1 MNFSLV
7 FDSTGDSIPFQTVN
21 NVSADVLCYYV
32 DYLNTYSLNKFDNIN
47 STGKSIDSAIS
58 KLHSAIEECNEF
70 IYELLDRYIETYN
83 FEEYLDQRVLNKLH
97 ADWVNSQAVEYN
109 ILEKRKHYN
118 SAQSELI
125 HSFFSDDIPV
135 VPLRLIIDKLNV
147 RELYDKINLHV
158 HQLEIS
164 FKEVKFEVTDQ
175 NWIEFTNPFGK
186 EILTN
191 NINNFSI
198 SFNHLGRTLYN
209 KFVYFDSNLEFDDEN
224 SFNELLGFVSI
235 KLEQPQTIPLSS
247 EYVNWCKHHN
257 RVPSGDYLNI
267 GNIPNLVEKLTDYR
281 TIIFRNT
288 LQNNAFSIQ
297 LNKGN

>member
-1 MNFSLV
+1 M
-7 FDSTGDSIPFQTVN
+7 
-21 NVSADVLCYYV
+21 
-32 DYLNTYSLNKFDNIN
+32 
-47 STGKSIDSAIS
+47 
-58 KLHSAIEECNEF
+58 
-70 IYELLDRYIETYN
+70 
-83 FEEYLDQRVLNKLH
+83 
-97 ADWVNSQAVEYN
+97 
-109 ILEKRKHYN
+109 
-118 SAQSELI
+118 
-125 HSFFSDDIPV
+125 
-135 VPLRLIIDKLNV
+135 
-147 RELYDKINLHV
+147 HV

>member
-32 DYLNTYSLNKFDNIN
+32 DCLNARNLNKFNSVN
-47 STGKSIDSAIS
+47 STGKSIDLAIS
-58 KLHSAIEECNEF
+58 KLHSTISECNEF
-70 IYELLDRYIETYN
+70 IYELLDGYIETYN
-83 FEEYLDQRVLNKLH
+83 TEEYLDQRVLNKLH

-135 VPLRLIIDKLNV
+135 APLSSIIDKLNV
-147 RELYDKINLHV
+147 RDPYNKINSDIHY
-158 HQLEIS
+158 LETL
-164 FKEVKFEVTDQ
+164 FKEVKFKVAEQ
-175 NWIEFTNPFGK
+175 NWIEFKNPFGK

-191 NINNFSI
+191 DISNFSL

-209 KFVYFDSNLEFDDEN
+209 KFVYFDNNLEFNDEN
-224 SFNELLGFVSI
+224 SYNELLGFVSI
-235 KLEQPQTIPLSS
+235 KLEQHQTISLSS
-247 EYVNWCKHHN
+247 EYVNWCQHHN
-257 RVPSGDYLNI
+257 RVPSGNYLNI
-267 GNIPNLVEKLTDYR
+267 GNIPGLVEKLTDYR

-288 LQNNAFSIQ
+288 LQNNTFSIQ